1 MFSVRRLL
9 RSAWKKRCLT
19 NTGGAGWAFPQSRGV
34 HGATNGSRPPAKAV
48 VFDLG
53 GVISACPFELFRQIE
68 RENNLKEDTFRA
80 TVKAAG
86 TSGSHARL
94 ERGEITT
101 GEFPELFVE
110 EYKQHWGVTVDPS
123 VIAMLISR
131 LKELIAKPR
140 QEVLDAAK
148 TLAGHGIKV
157 AVLTN
162 NYKEKDGLTWLPPGL
177 TEVFDVVC
185 LCVIYVATV
194 ETGLALQRSSLFA
207 YFMWCVPSLK

>member
-1 MFSVRRLL
+1 MLSMRRLL
-9 RSAWKKRCLT
+9 QSAWKRRGVT
-19 NTGGAGWAFPQSRGV
+19 NTGGAGRAFPSTRGV
-34 HGATNGSRPPAKAV
+34 YGATNSNRPPAKAV

-68 RENNLKEDTFRA
+68 RDNNLKEDTFRA

-86 TSGSHARL
+86 TNGSHAQL

-101 GEFPELFVE
+101 GEFPVLFVE
-110 EYKQHWGVTVDPS
+110 EYKQQWGVTVDPL
-123 VIAMLISR
+123 VIATLISR

-148 TLAGHGIKV
+148 TLASHGIKI

-185 LCVIYVATV
+185 LCEMRNICIIMYSGTCVI
-194 ETGLALQRSSLFA
+194 
-207 YFMWCVPSLK
+207 WIP